1 MKGRSGHPAEA
12 SRRILD
18 PLPILV
24 SRPLVLLRLGYRTA
38 TQVPEKTSRLLD
50 EEIAACA
57 PLLRARAVL
66 ASFPIERAGSALRLG
81 GSLQSAAR
89 TLRDRL
95 EGCTTAWLFAATIG
109 DGIEHRAADLSDR
122 GELTR
127 SLLVD
132 AYGSAAAIA
141 LGLALEE
148 AVARECAP
156 LGLEATK
163 RTAPGYGDFD
173 LEAQRPLVDLLDAA
187 SIGIALTE
195 DCLMLPAKSISGVVG
210 GRPKGA
216 GRGAASH
223 APGDGPDADDD
234 PMGAAG

>member
-1 MKGRSGHPAEA
+1 MKGRSGDPAA
-12 SRRILD
+12 AGRRILD
-18 PLPILV
+18 PLPVTV

-57 PLLRARAVL
+57 PLLWARAVL
-66 ASFPIERAGSALRLG
+66 ASFPVERDGTALRLG
-81 GSLQSAAR
+81 GRLESAGR
-89 TLRDRL
+89 TLRERL
-95 EGCTTAWLFAATIG
+95 EGCGTAWLFAATIG
-109 DGIEHRAADLSDR
+109 DGIERRAVDLSDR

-156 LGLEATK
+156 LGLQATK

-173 LEAQRPLVDLLDAA
+173 LEAQRPLVELLDAA
-187 SIGIALTE
+187 SIGITLTE

-210 GRPKGA
+210 GRPAGA
-216 GRGAASH
+216 GRGPGSDPA
-223 APGDGPDADDD
+223 GDGPDADDD
-234 PMGAAG
+234 PMGAGG